1 MWMIPKRHARGLLIA
16 LSVLLLCANDLALAK
31 SPAARRGFIFVRVHC
46 AQCHAIDNVSLSPL
60 PSAPPLRDLRLKY
73 PVADLQRPL
82 IDGIHPVM
90 PRFRL
95 EPHQVEAV
103 MEYLKTLEP

>member
-1 MWMIPKRHARGLLIA
+1 MVANFWISRKLRLGSRNPPRHDAALYLFASIARNATPSIT
-16 LSVLLLCANDLALAK
+16 SV
-31 SPAARRGFIFVRVHC
+31 S
-46 AQCHAIDNVSLSPL
+46 SPL

-82 IDGIHPVM
+82 IDGIYPVM